1 MEAVAE
7 TCEQHGC
14 TLSWYDDGNPEY
26 GPNPPY
32 LDCPQCRDEVDH
44 PMIEC
49 YFCHSE
55 QRTDRM
61 STVNPADPTTAYHL
75 ACGHVVI

>member
-1 MEAVAE
+1 MTEV
-7 TCEQHGC
+7 CEVHNVL
-14 TLSWYDDGNPEY
+14 LSWYDDGNPEY
-26 GPNPPY
+26 GPQEPR
-32 LDCPQCRDEVDH
+32 LDCHKCRDEVEH

-49 YFCHSE
+49 YFCKTE
-55 QRTDRM
+55 QRTERM